1 MAAIA
6 SGWLTLREPGAEPE
20 SIVPQRVTTGFFDV
34 LRVRPAIGRTFT
46 VANEVAGRNRVAVI
60 SDGLWRR
67 RFGADPA
74 IVGRTIPLE
83 DVESGQRGYQVIGV
97 MPPDFAYPVGVTRAT
112 EIWLPYVVSANQ
124 RIRDPHQHSYYLQVI
139 ARLRPGVS
147 LTAARAQM
155 DQIAAALEKAN
166 PEWNKDSKAGVRP
179 LIDHIVGSRTRSW
192 MLMLLGA
199 VAIVLM
205 IACAKVAN
213 LLLARSSVREREVG
227 IRAALGAGRWR
238 LIRQLLIESLVWRS
252 GDSTCCC
259 SGYSACWAS

>member
-124 RIRDPHQHSYYLQVI
+124 RIRDPHQHLVHE
-139 ARLRPGVS
+139 
-147 LTAARAQM
+147 TAALPGQQAEGNAHEAGQPDHQDTDEQRRSAAPEQAAGDVPPEEVRPQEGASAGRAQ
-155 DQIAAALEKAN
+155 
-166 PEWNKDSKAGVRP
+166 
-179 LIDHIVGSRTRSW
+179 
-192 MLMLLGA
+192 LLGH
-199 VAIVLM
+199 VDGD
-205 IACAKVAN
+205 
-213 LLLARSSVREREVG
+213 G
-227 IRAALGAGRWR
+227 IGR
-238 LIRQLLIESLVWRS
+238 
-252 GDSTCCC
+252 
-259 SGYSACWAS
+259 